1 MIVSWDPC
9 ISAVSV
15 IMSPLS
21 FIVLSSPLF
30 RLKFFVN
37 FVYLFKEP
45 TLDFGNFFFIILFF
59 TASFISALIF

>member
-21 FIVLSSPLF
+21 FIILSSPLF

-45 TLDFGNFFFIILFF
+45 TLDFGNFFLLFCF
-59 TASFISALIF
+59 SLLPLFLL